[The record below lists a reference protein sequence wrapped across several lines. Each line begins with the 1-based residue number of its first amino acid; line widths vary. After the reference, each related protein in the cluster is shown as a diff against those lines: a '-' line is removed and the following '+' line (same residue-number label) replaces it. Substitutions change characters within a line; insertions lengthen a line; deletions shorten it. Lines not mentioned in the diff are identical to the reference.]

1 MNKQELLEELK
12 NIKETTEKNHP
23 GYVVKDVIH
32 YNKKVKMVNEDGNIE
47 DFDLTVVLIKNAESN
62 EGYKLYYLDGKE
74 VPIIELLKNRELLNS
89 IQRVIDETKENQSKP
104 EEEQDEE
111 LKKESLKEL
120 ELEKEKETEEK
131 SEEQESEEDKE
142 TILTSDTAGATSLEQ
157 QIDRRSLRDLIGLE
171 PDDTYIKPISASEAK
186 RKYGININTKEGI
199 EIIKKDGRSRLA
211 GEDIFR
217 QDVQEGNNSFD
228 RDLNL
233 EVDGSLEYKS
243 NTTSL
248 ELVNMPNHYISMGYD
263 ELSTKKEIKFSKR
276 SGREGHREPEKELL
290 KQGASEYQDPDQRNM
305 LRRNEEGI
313 GEGDEIRKR
322 QQALE
327 EAGANNDR
335 VENIDNY
342 NDNDIY
348 FIDPDEKIEDTDVTW
363 RDLANKLRIQR
374 RRWYSKSI

>member
-1 MNKQELLEELK
+1 
-12 NIKETTEKNHP
+12 
-23 GYVVKDVIH
+23 
-32 YNKKVKMVNEDGNIE
+32 MVNEDGNIE
-47 DFDLTVVLIKNAESN
+47 EFDLTVVLIKNIESN
-62 EGYKLYYLDGKE
+62 EGYQLYYLNGRE
-74 VPIIELLKNRELLNS
+74 IPIIEFLKDRELLNK
-89 IQRVIDETKENQSKP
+89 IQLLIEETQKDEAKP
-104 EEEQDEE
+104 EEEQDEK
-111 LKKESLKEL
+111 LKKESLREL
-120 ELEKEKETEEK
+120 EENEKEEK
-131 SEEQESEEDKE
+131 PEEQENREDEE
-142 TILTSDTAGATSLEQ
+142 TTLTSDTAGATSLDQ

-171 PDDTYIKPISASEAK
+171 PNDTYIKPISASEAK

-199 EIIKKDGRSRLA
+199 EIIKKDGTSRLA

-263 ELSTKKEIKFSKR
+263 DLSTKKEIKFSKR
-276 SGREGHREPEKELL
+276 SGRDGHIEPEKELL

-327 EAGANNDR
+327 EAGDNNDR

-342 NDNDIY
+342 KENDIY

-374 RRWYSKSI
+374 RRWHSKSI

>member
-1 MNKQELLEELK
+1 MNISFE
-12 NIKETTEKNHP
+12 
-23 GYVVKDVIH
+23 YYRAFCFV
-32 YNKKVKMVNEDGNIE
+32 
-47 DFDLTVVLIKNAESN
+47 AESKSITEAAKRMN
-62 EGYKLYYLDGKE
+62 ISQPAITKTIKILESEIDSTLFYRNHNGMSLTPEGEKLY
-74 VPIIELLKNRELLNS
+74 
-89 IQRVIDETKENQSKP
+89 
-104 EEEQDEE
+104 
-111 LKKESLKEL
+111 
-120 ELEKEKETEEK
+120 
-131 SEEQESEEDKE
+131 
-142 TILTSDTAGATSLEQ
+142 
-157 QIDRRSLRDLIGLE
+157 
-171 PDDTYIKPISASEAK
+171 TYIKPISASEAK

-199 EIIKKDGRSRLA
+199 EIIKKDGTSRLA

-233 EVDGSLEYKS
+233 EVDGKLEYKS

-276 SGREGHREPEKELL
+276 SGRDGHREPEKELL
-290 KQGASEYQDPDQRNM
+290 KEGASEYQDPDQRNM

-327 EAGANNDR
+327 EAGDNNDR

-342 NDNDIY
+342 KENDIY

-374 RRWYSKSI
+374 RRWHSKSI